1 MTSLGSRGV
10 TEDVELP
17 KELTPV
23 TSHSIA
29 FVDPYFALIAPK
41 LNRVNTC
48 ILAQVDLKRR
58 LPQSGTLAFCRGKES
73 SLVARRARN
82 RSGNQPQGA

>member
-1 MTSLGSRGV
+1 VNSLGSRGV

-29 FVDPYFALIAPK
+29 FVAATLLPPAP
-41 LNRVNTC
+41 
-48 ILAQVDLKRR
+48 
-58 LPQSGTLAFCRGKES
+58 
-73 SLVARRARN
+73 
-82 RSGNQPQGA
+82 RSIR